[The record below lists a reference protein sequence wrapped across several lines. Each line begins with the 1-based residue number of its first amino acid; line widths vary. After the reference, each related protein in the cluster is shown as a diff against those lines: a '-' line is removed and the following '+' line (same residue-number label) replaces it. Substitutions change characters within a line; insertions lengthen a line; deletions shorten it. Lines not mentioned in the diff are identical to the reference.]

1 MIWWNVPSNRD
12 KEYFDVEIDIDLDL
26 DIHHVE
32 QSWIVASASLL
43 QVILAFLPLSEK
55 EEN

>member
-1 MIWWNVPSNRD
+1 MIWWNVPSNRN
-12 KEYFDVEIDIDLDL
+12 KEYFDVEIDTDLDL

-43 QVILAFLPLSEK
+43 QVTLAFLPLSEK